1 MQLLAQDMILRKGNR
16 SSLHNDRTRRQD
28 ILFKNSKSAEEALM
42 KRASHFQL
50 DEEAQQPDDAV
61 SACLMII
68 QERQLEMED
77 LCRDIEERLRYA
89 KALQQVCGSDELH
102 YTKWLNHVNQG
113 EYGDAEA
120 TKGLQDLIEKALPFA
135 GDLTKVDWTFRTTDF
150 GEEEGGKV
158 KTDKKTN
165 GKKSLPKTTPVL
177 RGKMVD
183 SKGEDLGDG
192 HNRRSMRQKRAVL
205 FTDLEEDDTSPY
217 SETDEVEETLDERPQ
232 PSSRVGPKTS
242 EQRHSAI
249 SSSKAKLQDQQTEQK
264 SRQLKRKR
272 TNRDRDD
279 PEVGE
284 TQPVAK
290 KLKKGTK
297 LRKGR
302 ESDER
307 LSSDEEWSLVGE
319 RLEVDDDADEIA
331 SANVEDEDAAEAKEN
346 KFEPHIY
353 LRRIKDKLHRWA
365 AEHTVRTRALRFIE
379 NVQRIQLWQVE
390 QRNSPN
396 VSFPAGCRHDVTTPD
411 QLYVL
416 GQCGHTS
423 CKQCMS
429 SRIRPDK
436 CLIEG
441 CRAPALDYHLVPA
454 NDLHTPAL
462 ETPQHKKA
470 KSTMVAPSFGCKI
483 DEIIRVV
490 KEVEA
495 KGEQALLFVQFD
507 DLMNTISMAFDTAGI
522 SHHKVDQYAALKAK
536 GKFSGSSMLEDFKDS
551 SNGKKTVLML
561 NSGDA
566 SAAGQ

>member
-1 MQLLAQDMILRKGNR
+1 
-16 SSLHNDRTRRQD
+16 
-28 ILFKNSKSAEEALM
+28 M

-68 QERQLEMED
+68 QERELEMED

-89 KALQQVCGSDELH
+89 KALQEVCGSDEVH
-102 YTKWLNHVNQG
+102 YTRWLNHVNQG

-120 TKGLQDLIEKALPFA
+120 TKGLQDLIEKASPFI
-135 GDLTKVDWTFRTTDF
+135 GDLTKVDWTFRTKDF
-150 GEEEGGKV
+150 GEDVDGKV

-165 GKKSLPKTTPVL
+165 GKKSLPKTTQIS

-183 SKGEDLGDG
+183 SKIEDLGDG
-192 HNRRSMRQKRAVL
+192 HNRRSTREKKPVL
-205 FTDLEEDDTSPY
+205 LMELLEEDDTSLD
-217 SETDEVEETLDERPQ
+217 SETDEEEETMDERPQ
-232 PSSRVGPKTS
+232 LSSRVGRKTS
-242 EQRHSAI
+242 EQRRPAL
-249 SSSKAKLQDQQTEQK
+249 SSSKAKLQAQQAGEK
-264 SRQLKRKR
+264 SQQLKRKR
-272 TNRDRDD
+272 TNQDRDD
-279 PEVGE
+279 PEAGE

-290 KLKKGTK
+290 KPKTGTK
-297 LRKGR
+297 LRKSR
-302 ESDER
+302 KPDER
-307 LSSDEEWSLVGE
+307 LSSDEEWNSDGE
-319 RLEVDDDADEIA
+319 RPEVDDDADEIA
-331 SANVEDEDAAEAKEN
+331 SANIEDEDPAEAKEN
-346 KFEPHIY
+346 VFEPHIY

-365 AEHTVRTRALRFIE
+365 AEHTARTRALRFIQ
-379 NVQRIQLWQVE
+379 NVQKIQLWQVE

-396 VSFPAGCRHDVTTPD
+396 VSFPAGCRHNVITPD

-423 CKQCMS
+423 CKPCMS
-429 SRIRPDK
+429 SRTHPDK

-470 KSTMVAPSFGCKI
+470 KSTMVVPSFGCKI

-495 KGEQALLFVQFD
+495 NGEQALLFVQFD
-507 DLMNTISMAFDTAGI
+507 DLMNTISMAFDTANI

-536 GKFSGSSMLEDFKDS
+536 GKLSGSSMLEDFKVS
-551 SNGKKTVLML
+551 SKDKKTVLML